1 MSYDSTYMNSP
12 EEASSKRWEV
22 NQRLSGPAVATD
34 KPGVSPSGRENV
46 LE

>member
-1 MSYDSTYMNSP
+1 MSYDSTYMSSP

-22 NQRLSGPAVATD
+22 NQQLPGPVVATD
-34 KPGVSPSGRENV
+34 KQGVSLSGCENV